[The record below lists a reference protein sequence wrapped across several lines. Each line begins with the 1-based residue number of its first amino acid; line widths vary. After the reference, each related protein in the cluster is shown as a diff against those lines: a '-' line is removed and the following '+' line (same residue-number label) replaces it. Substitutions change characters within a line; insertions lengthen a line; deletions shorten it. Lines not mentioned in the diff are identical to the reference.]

1 MRAYLQLARPPQWVK
16 NVFVLAGLV
25 AGGSELIDRGS
36 FVHSVGLAALAF
48 AGFCLVSSSCYVI
61 NDLLDR
67 EEDRHHPTKRLRPIA
82 SGAVTSTGA
91 VLFSIVLA
99 AGGIACSALVGAK
112 GFVIILIAY
121 YVLTNVYSVVL
132 KHIILLD
139 VISISTGFVLRAWG
153 GAIAV
158 DVPVSPWLIICTF
171 TLCLFLGFGK
181 RRCEL
186 AVIGDSE
193 KAKNH
198 RATLE
203 GYTIELLNHLL
214 SISAGI
220 AVITFL
226 LYAMDAE
233 TERKFGTNYLIYT
246 MPLVV
251 YGVFRYAMLIE
262 SGRIAGPTDIMLN
275 DRPFVAVVILW
286 VALASGIIYK
296 GKSLKTWMEGPPS
309 ERQVVW
315 RGDADPGSV
324 GKRERMFQA
333 RNGPPLPVQ
342 RAGLQQR
349 KT

>member
-1 MRAYLQLARPPQWVK
+1 MLAYLQLARPPQWVK

-25 AGGSELIDRGS
+25 AGGLELIQRGS
-36 FVHSVGLAALAF
+36 FVHAVGLAGLAF
-48 AGFCLVSSSCYVI
+48 VGFCFVSSSCYVI

-67 EEDRHHPTKRLRPIA
+67 EEDQHHPTKKHRPIA
-82 SGAVTSTGA
+82 SGDVTLSGA
-91 VLFSIVLA
+91 VIFSIFLML
-99 AGGIACSALVGAK
+99 GGILCGWVVARSGGGR
-112 GFVIILIAY
+112 GFLIVLIAY
-121 YVLTNVYSVVL
+121 YLLTNVYSVVL
-132 KHIILLD
+132 KHMILLD

-158 DVPVSPWLIICTF
+158 DVPVSPWLIVCTF

-186 AVIGDSE
+186 AVIGDPE

-203 GYTIELLNHLL
+203 GYSIELLNHLL

-226 LYAMDAE
+226 LYAMDSE

-262 SGRIAGPTDIMLN
+262 SGRVAGPTDILLN
-275 DRPFVAVVILW
+275 DRPFIAVVILW
-286 VALASGIIYK
+286 VVLASGIIYK
-296 GKSLKTWMEGPPS
+296 GRSLKIWLEGAPAAVQMVWPIDA
-309 ERQVVW
+309 RQ
-315 RGDADPGSV
+315 GPISKP
-324 GKRERMFQA
+324 KRLYPVEQA
-333 RNGPPLPVQ
+333 TPTGVPT
-342 RAGLQQR
+342 
-349 KT
+349 KSHS

>member
-25 AGGSELIDRGS
+25 AGGSELIERGS
-36 FVHSVGLAALAF
+36 FVESAGLAGLAF
-48 AGFCLVSSSCYVI
+48 VGFCLVSSACYVI

-67 EEDRHHPTKRLRPIA
+67 EEDRHHPTKRLRPLA
-82 SGAVTSTGA
+82 SGAVTPTGA
-91 VLFSIVLA
+91 ILFSIVLA
-99 AGGIACSALVGAK
+99 AVGMTCGVLVGAR
-112 GFVIILIAY
+112 GFLIILIAY
-121 YVLTNVYSVVL
+121 YALTNVYSVIL
-132 KHIILLD
+132 KHLILLD

-158 DVPVSPWLIICTF
+158 DVPVSPWLIVCTF

-226 LYAMDAE
+226 LYAMDVE

-246 MPLVV
+246 TPLVV

-275 DRPFVAVVILW
+275 DRPFVGVVILW
-286 VALASGIIYK
+286 VALTSGIIYK
-296 GKSLKTWMEGPPS
+296 GKSLKTWLEGPPQGS
-309 ERQVVW
+309 QVVW
-315 RGDADPGSV
+315 RVDAAPGSA
-324 GKRERMFQA
+324 GQGESTFQA
-333 RNGPPLPVQ
+333 RTGPHIPAL
-342 RAGLQQR
+342 RASHLQR